1 MTQKEVLAVDL
12 GQSGTTVRLDG
23 REIQST
29 RGKLAGESTLEAL
42 RAVFTSIE
50 TLKADCVALSCTG
63 LYGVVSEPEK
73 YLALCKEFFGATE
86 VAVIDD
92 GFAAFVGA
100 LNGRDGV
107 ALTIGGGVVSI
118 GGLNGKFAHRDGLG
132 STFGDE
138 GGGFWL
144 GKAGITKAL
153 AVRQGRGDDPEM
165 ADYFKDEIAKYF
177 DLTVRDGSDAQSL
190 AINSAQKVLEA
201 ADAGVSTATAIVD
214 EGAYLLAQTVVSTW
228 YGCGGTKAD
237 SPEIVILGGPARNAS
252 YVTKI
257 GLEINAKLP
266 NAVIVQSAGD
276 NLDGAAW
283 IAQNMHNDASPLMM
297 WAR

>member
-23 REIQST
+23 REILST

-190 AINSAQKVLEA
+190 AINCAQKVLEA

-214 EGAYLLAQTVVSTW
+214 EGAFLLAQTVVATW
-228 YGCGGTKAD
+228 LGCGGSKSD
-237 SPEIVILGGPARNAS
+237 SPEIVIQGGPARNAT

-276 NLDGAAW
+276 NLDGAKW
-283 IAQNMHNDASPLMM
+283 IAQNMNSDAPPLMM